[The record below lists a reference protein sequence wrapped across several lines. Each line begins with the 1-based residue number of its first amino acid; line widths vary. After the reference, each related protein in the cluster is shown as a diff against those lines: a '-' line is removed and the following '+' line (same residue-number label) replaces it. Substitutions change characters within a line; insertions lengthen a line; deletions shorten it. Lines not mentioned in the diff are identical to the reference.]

1 MTRKFLD
8 NVYDHIG
15 KGIETFYDDWAD
27 TYEAEVGENGYVTP
41 ARCARALA
49 AHLADKAAPVLDF
62 GCGTGLSGK
71 ALRANG
77 LTTLDGMDLSKE
89 MLAKARAKNLY
100 RSLHQIAADTPLP
113 FETGT
118 YSAIAAIGVIGP
130 GAAPLDLFDTLLAK
144 LAPSGLF
151 VLSFNDHA
159 LEDPAYAAKVTACAE
174 AGSMRVLEQ
183 EHGPH
188 LPARNIN
195 STAYLLEKL

>member
-49 AHLADKAAPVLDF
+49 THLSDKTAPILDF
-62 GCGTGLSGK
+62 GCGTGLSGV
-71 ALRANG
+71 ALHAEG
-77 LTTLDGMDLSKE
+77 FATLDGMDLSVE
-89 MLAKARAKNLY
+89 MLAKARAKNIY
-100 RSLHQIAADTPLP
+100 RRLTQISSDAPLP
-113 FETGT
+113 FDTG
-118 YSAIAAIGVIGP
+118 AFAAVAAIGVIGP

-144 LAPSGLF
+144 LARGGLM

-159 LEDPAYAAKVTACAE
+159 LEDPAYAAKISNCVDSQTL
-174 AGSMRVLEQ
+174 RVLEQ
-183 EHGPH
+183 THGPH

-195 STAYLLEKL
+195 STVYLAEKL